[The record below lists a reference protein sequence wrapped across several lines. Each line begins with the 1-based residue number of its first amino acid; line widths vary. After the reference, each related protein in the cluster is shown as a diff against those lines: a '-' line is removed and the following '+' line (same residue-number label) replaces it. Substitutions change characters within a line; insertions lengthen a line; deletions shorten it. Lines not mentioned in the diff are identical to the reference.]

1 MNILP
6 KTHHFIL
13 FQEVVRCGSIRA
25 AARSLGLTQPS
36 VTKTIHDLENY
47 FGMPLIIRNNNGIA
61 LTDAGKLL
69 LPHARTVLRDLTHTV
84 NEMRRLINDPVNDVA
99 LGFSSLIGFT
109 AMPDIVQT
117 FGQRYPG
124 ARLTMHEAQLSTL
137 LPALR
142 EGRLDFA
149 IGTVT
154 PDMPVQN
161 LTVYPLFDAE
171 FAYIAAPDH
180 PLAAC
185 ETLGALQHARWA
197 LPQTDM
203 GYYQALSELLENNVV
218 NTDRVV
224 RTDSVITL
232 FNLVA
237 HARFITVLARA
248 MSSPFAGCRFTEV
261 PVREM
266 LPQAHYALVFTRT
279 RRMTSS
285 ADALISIIRD
295 YDWSQFRGLTPV
307 RSAPDD
313 AETSGKVNHSVQCS
327 WQRP

>member
-1 MNILP
+1 METLP
-6 KTHHFIL
+6 KTHYFII

-36 VTKTIHDLENY
+36 ITKTIHDIENY
-47 FGMPLIIRNNNGIA
+47 FGLELIIRNNTGVE

-69 LPHARTVLRDLTHTV
+69 LPHSRTVLRDLTLAV
-84 NEMRRLINDPVNDVA
+84 NDMRRLLSEPVNEIA
-99 LGFSSLIGFT
+99 FGFSSLVGFT
-109 AMPDIVQT
+109 AMPDIVQQ
-117 FGQRYPG
+117 FNELCPA
-124 ARLTMHEAQLSTL
+124 ARLTMQEAQLSTL

-149 IGTVT
+149 IGTIT

-161 LTVYPLFDAE
+161 LTIHPLFDAE
-171 FAYIAAPDH
+171 FAYISAQNH

-185 ETLGALQHARWA
+185 ETLNALQHARWA
-197 LPQTDM
+197 LPRTDM

-224 RTDSVITL
+224 RTDSIITI

-237 HARFITVLARA
+237 HAGFITVLARA
-248 MSSPFAGCRFTEV
+248 MSAPFDGCQFAEV

-266 LPQAHYALVFTRT
+266 LPRAHYALVYSKN
-279 RRMTSS
+279 RRVSPG
-285 ADALISIIRD
+285 AEALISVIRE
-295 YDWSQFRGLTPV
+295 YNWSIFPGL
-307 RSAPDD
+307 S
-313 AETSGKVNHSVQCS
+313 KSVSRVQGNRILASTCY
-327 WQRP
+327 